1 MESIKTG
8 VVLARLQP
16 IHNGHLELIEQA
28 CDENEPRIK
37 SVGLMLLTLIDKIKK
52 MGIVDNGD
60 GTVEYLGKT
69 YDIINEKIV

>member
-1 MESIKTG
+1 
-8 VVLARLQP
+8 
-16 IHNGHLELIEQA
+16 
-28 CDENEPRIK
+28 
-37 SVGLMLLTLIDKIKK
+37 MLLTLIEKIKK